1 MSRPAYQW
9 INSILRACL
18 RWAPILCIPIVALL
32 VASRQVYLN
41 NQRDLSTWKGG
52 GMGMFAG
59 ADGRL
64 NRYTKVFIADGHGK
78 RQPLT
83 QLTSEQTK
91 LINRALNYP
100 VRENFLIA
108 AKELATLDWVAARQR
123 MPVALIDANGQN
135 TGTAQESYYMMV
147 PFGRRPREEKW
158 EWDIQIEYWKLSYDP
173 VTRRAHASRA
183 ETFIFK
189 PQELRRGEQKAG
201 S

>member
-1 MSRPAYQW
+1 MSRPAFQW
-9 INSILRACL
+9 ISGIGLAFS
-18 RWAPILCIPIVALL
+18 RWAPILCIPTVALL
-32 VASRQVYLN
+32 VAARQVYLSN
-41 NQRDLSTWKGG
+41 HRDLSTWKGG

-83 QLTSEQTK
+83 QLTSEQMK

-108 AKELATLDWVAARQR
+108 AKEVATLDWVSARQR
-123 MPVALIDANGQN
+123 MPVARINASGQ
-135 TGTAQESYYMMV
+135 TAGTAQESYYMMV

-173 VTRRAHASRA
+173 VTRRAHVVLA
-183 ETFIFK
+183 ETFVFQ
-189 PQELRRGEQKAG
+189 PQELRRAEQKA
-201 S
+201 SL